1 MLDSATK
8 HYKIAYYISYRFDEY
23 ANIHDYL
30 IVIKS
35 FLLLIFFGLTPKNFS
50 YWCQVFK
57 CEEDD
62 PDSKELIQKI
72 LTYHTHHMNE
82 IKS

>member
-30 IVIKS
+30 IVAKS
-35 FLLLIFFGLTPKNFS
+35 FLLLIFFGLTPNNFS
-50 YWCQVFK
+50 KWLEAFQ
-57 CEEDD
+57 CEEDA

-72 LTYHTHHMNE
+72 LTHHMND
-82 IKS
+82 ITS